1 MDNLTPRDTGRTWR
15 QYKRVRRNAALVKN
29 LIGRL
34 KALDDRIYTLRSPEV
49 SGMPRGG
56 DPVTLADLVADKAD
70 LEARIKRLTRK
81 GREYKREIMEEIDDR
96 DLDLKEA
103 ELLEL
108 YLVECMSV
116 PEIAVEMG
124 YSERQAWRIY
134 KDAKTALLSE
144 G

>member
-1 MDNLTPRDTGRTWR
+1 MDNLTPRDPGRTWR
-15 QYKRVRRNAALVKN
+15 QYKRVRRNAATVKR
-29 LIGRL
+29 LLDRL
-34 KALDDRIYTLRSPEV
+34 KALDDRIYSLKSPEV

-70 LEARIKRLTRK
+70 LEARIGRLMRK
-81 GREYKREIMEEIDDR
+81 GRQYKLEIMEEIDDR

-108 YLVECMSV
+108 YLVEGLSV
-116 PEIAVEMG
+116 PEIAEQMD

-134 KDAKTALLSE
+134 KDAKAALLSDN
-144 G
+144 